1 MNISDIMIHINQ
13 DLNEQQRKTL
23 EESMRQLDGVVSPRF
38 NPGKEHLLLV
48 AFNPDA
54 TSTAVLLAKVQSFG
68 YSAQLI
74 GA

>member
-1 MNISDIMIHINQ
+1 MNVSDILIHIN
-13 DLNEQQRKTL
+13 DSLSEQQRKAL
-23 EESMRQLDGVVSPRF
+23 EESMRQIDGVVAPRF

-54 TSTAVLLAKVQSFG
+54 TSTAALLAQVQSFG
-68 YSAQLI
+68 YNAQLV

>member
-1 MNISDIMIHINQ
+1 MSVADVMIHINQ
-13 DLNEQQRKTL
+13 ELNEQQRQSL
-23 EESMRQLDGVVSPRF
+23 EESMRQVEGVVAPRF

-54 TSTAVLLAKVQSFG
+54 TTATGLLAKVHSFG
-68 YSAQLI
+68 YKAQLV